1 MYILVEGK
9 GSIFSGIFVGEKTG
23 FAHVHSTCNV
33 SFLKDHQQEHILA
46 RGSSDSKLTP
56 RIRAGVEG

>member
-1 MYILVEGK
+1 MYLLVEGK
-9 GSIFSGIFVGEKTG
+9 EQFFLGYLWVKKTG
-23 FAHVHSTCNV
+23 SAHMHSTCNV